1 MRLID
6 ADEISKKAAELS
18 RVYCRMYRQTKDNV
32 WASRSDAVDHV
43 MEMIYE
49 APTIEAEPVKHGEWI
64 GYPECLEYENAF
76 CDDIVCSECHHV
88 WNVIGNCTEEFK
100 YCPNCGARMDGE

>member
-49 APTIEAEPVKHGEWI
+49 APTIEVEPVKQGRWNPIETTGI
-64 GYPECLEYENAF
+64 YFIKVECSTCDALIEYIEPRADNY
-76 CDDIVCSECHHV
+76 I
-88 WNVIGNCTEEFK
+88 I
-100 YCPNCGARMDGE
+100 CPWCGSINGR

>member
-1 MRLID
+1 MRPID

-18 RVYCRMYRQTKDNV
+18 RVYRRMYRQTKDNV

-49 APTIEAEPVKHGEWI
+49 APTIEAEPVKRGRWI
-64 GYPECLEYENAF
+64 HHAGMNSKCSCCGRYFPVAEFEQRPFDVNF
-76 CDDIVCSECHHV
+76 CSH
-88 WNVIGNCTEEFK
+88 
-100 YCPNCGARMDGE
+100 CGAKMDGGDHHA